1 MTRKMIVRRSKG
13 GRQALYV
20 SVDPIRPGRDWGSG
34 VEVPSPIMGIV
45 LRSKSAPASVAKPTT
60 FEVADVQWD
69 EGPTIMMK
77 GKPGGGMPRRKFL
90 ERAGLAALSAG
101 LVVRSRDADAQIAVP
116 NSSGTESPKLKA
128 PANACD
134 CHMHIYDPAR
144 FPMVPNPRV
153 PPTDAAVPQYRLLQ
167 KRIGTTRVVI
177 VTPRNY
183 ATENQVTVDAIKQL
197 GPDARGVAVLHP
209 TVTDAQLK
217 ELHGAGMRGIRF
229 SLQDP
234 ATAVVTI
241 EMVEPLSKRVADLG
255 WHVQFNV
262 DGQQVVEWA
271 DLLRR
276 IPSQMVFDHLGHP
289 PLPEGVEH
297 PSHSIIRASSIGA
310 GHGSSSRAPIRIPRS
325 DHHIRTPP
333 RSPRLSSRRRQSEWC
348 GEALAA
354 PVRSARSQTERCRAV
369 RLAVRMGA
377 KRGNAPQNSRRE
389 SSNAVRVWAFVVT
402 KRFPSSPQGA

>member
-1 MTRKMIVRRSKG
+1 MIVRRSKG

-34 VEVPSPIMGIV
+34 VEVPSPIIGIV
-45 LRSKSAPASVAKPTT
+45 LRSKSTPASVTEPTT

-90 ERAGLAALSAG
+90 ERAGLAAVSAG

-297 PSHSIIRASSIGA
+297 PSHSIIRGLIDRGRTWVKLSGA
-310 GHGSSSRAPIRIPRS
+310 YSNTKVGPPYPDATKIAQAFVKAAPERMVWGSDWPHPSEAPDRKPN
-325 DHHIRTPP
+325 DAVLFDL
-333 RSPRLSSRRRQSEWC
+333 LSEWAPNEATRRRILVEN
-348 GEALAA
+348 
-354 PVRSARSQTERCRAV
+354 PVTLYGFGRS
-369 RLAVRMGA
+369 L
-377 KRGNAPQNSRRE
+377 
-389 SSNAVRVWAFVVT
+389 
-402 KRFPSSPQGA
+402 